1 MFTFLHAHIPASL
14 QTPMH
19 SPLFRT
25 AACRCVIYAPQR
37 KPLPSTSPASAEP
50 RCRACSFSQA
60 RCALY
65 TYCIAFHLS
74 IQHLFRCPYLPPP
87 LRPSPRSFPP
97 PPSSFPPPP
106 VFEPH
111 FARLFPLSGQV
122 KSVCCSCC
130 RAPPSAAAAGTLP
143 QKLVLD
149 LKPSL
154 TASSPSLPIP
164 PPPVA
169 PCPSGQEQV
178 LAAAAGNSV
187 FLVDRRKLAVDR
199 KGDFLA
205 AADDSGQVK
214 VISLINHSLHR
225 TLRGVHSSICSSVL
239 FHPSSRGSTF
249 QLLSSLPLLLS
260 SSPPVFFSLPP
271 LSLILHLT
279 VALLHLSPIFP
290 LFLSSPSFSSS
301 LPSIALQCSQ
311 LLSSVPGLNGTLLL
325 ADPSLSRLKSSLECT
340 WAHWDFASGRSVF

>member
-25 AACRCVIYAPQR
+25 AACRC
-37 KPLPSTSPASAEP
+37 
-50 RCRACSFSQA
+50 
-60 RCALY
+60 
-65 TYCIAFHLS
+65 
-74 IQHLFRCPYLPPP
+74 
-87 LRPSPRSFPP
+87 
-97 PPSSFPPPP
+97 
-106 VFEPH
+106 
-111 FARLFPLSGQV
+111 QV

-225 TLRGVHSSICSSVL
+225 TLRGVHSS
-239 FHPSSRGSTF
+239 TF

-325 ADPSLSRLKSSLECT
+325 SDPSFESTQKFSRVYLGSLGLCFWPIPLLIYPLSVIPSQNLSPTSSLLSSSLPSIALQCSQLLSTCSQLLSTVPGLSGTSPLADPSAQSTCQQIPPPPARPPPTHPPPPSRLACAILPSSTLYLCST
-340 WAHWDFASGRSVF
+340 FLL